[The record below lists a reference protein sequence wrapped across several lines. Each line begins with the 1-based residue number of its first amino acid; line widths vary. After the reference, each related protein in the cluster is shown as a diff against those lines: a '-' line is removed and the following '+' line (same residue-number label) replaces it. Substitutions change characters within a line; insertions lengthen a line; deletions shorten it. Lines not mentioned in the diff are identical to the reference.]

1 MTRND
6 IIAEAAS
13 WLGTP
18 YHHRASLKGVGCD
31 CLGLVRGIY
40 RSVCGPE
47 PREVPAYPQHNDGSE
62 SERLTAA
69 LDAHLMRVAAP
80 GRPGDILVFRL
91 RPKFPA
97 RHCGV
102 LVEPRRFIHAVS
114 GRSVS
119 LVALSE
125 WWIKRIAA
133 CFAIPGI
140 ED

>member
-6 IIAEAAS
+6 IISEALS

-31 CLGLVRGIY
+31 CLGFVRGVY
-40 RSVCGPE
+40 RGVCGLE
-47 PREVPAYPQHNDGSE
+47 PRETPAYPQHNDGSE
-62 SERLTAA
+62 SERLIGA
-69 LDAHLMRVAAP
+69 LQAHLKHVAPP
-80 GRPGDILVFRL
+80 GEPGDIIVFRL
-91 RPKFPA
+91 RPNFPA

-102 LVEPRRFIHAVS
+102 LVEPARFIHAVS

-125 WWIKRIAA
+125 WWKKRIAG
-133 CFAIPGI
+133 CFAFPGV